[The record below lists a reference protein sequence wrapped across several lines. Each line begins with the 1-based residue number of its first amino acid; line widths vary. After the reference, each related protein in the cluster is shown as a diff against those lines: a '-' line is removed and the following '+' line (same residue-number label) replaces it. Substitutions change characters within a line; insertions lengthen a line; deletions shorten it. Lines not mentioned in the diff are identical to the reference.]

1 MDGTII
7 TKRGMQLLVKL
18 MATKGTLTFTRVA
31 IGTGSIPNGY
41 DPASMIELVQ
51 YKMDGV
57 ISKCSAEEDVAR
69 ITMQVSSVG
78 IETGFIMTE
87 MGVFASDPDIGEI
100 LYAYLDMKEDPQY
113 IYAEGGE
120 TQKFVETTLEVAIE
134 HATKVSTYINPS
146 SLITKEDFDAEIEKI
161 IIPEFDDSGEVTGIT
176 NFPAFLEKIKSKMNI
191 FEFFK
196 NLKAGLQFV
205 LHTGQIVNNCV
216 SDNPE
221 LPLSAAQGKILM
233 DLINQT
239 NGNLGYQ
246 NYSGDWNN
254 IPTGIFNATSYNSS
268 HTPLGNDGY
277 TYVVFCKANLFQIAF
292 RVTDT
297 PNTIC
302 AFQRYCR
309 EGVWQVWMNSFV
321 TNNDLVVE
329 IFRTS
334 QFTIPANS
342 GFYYNDLISP
352 QKPGYTLL
360 SFLNGYPEGFAGI
373 IVQSNGWAYNPTPD
387 SKTISLVTRWLF
399 IKS

>member
-18 MATKGTLTFTRVA
+18 MATKGVLTFTRVA

-100 LYAYLDMKEDPQY
+100 LYAYLDMKDDPQY

-146 SLITKEDFDAEIEKI
+146 SLITKEDFDTEIEKI
-161 IIPEFDDSGEVTGIT
+161 TEPEFDDSGEVTGIT
-176 NFPAFLEKIKSKMNI
+176 SFPTFLEKVKSKMN
-191 FEFFK
+191 FFDFFK
-196 NLKAGLQFV
+196 NLKAGLKFV

-216 SDNPE
+216 SDNAE
-221 LPLSAAQGKILM
+221 LPLSAMQGKVLM

-239 NGNLGYQ
+239 NGNLNNNDLRINLSNTEAETSHSILNKGSTYGIYLGYHKTSGRYRINSRQ
-246 NYSGDWNN
+246 N
-254 IPTGIFNATSYNSS
+254 
-268 HTPLGNDGY
+268 
-277 TYVVFCKANLFQIAF
+277 
-292 RVTDT
+292 
-297 PNTIC
+297 
-302 AFQRYCR
+302 
-309 EGVWQVWMNSFV
+309 GVWLKEEQLITSD
-321 TNNDLVVE
+321 DLVVE
-329 IFRTS
+329 TFRTS